1 MARLTTVDITAKNE
15 IVKKTPGYAGR
26 ENLRQALQSLPEDKA
41 IELEPEGAEESLRKL
56 KVSVQWA
63 AKETGKSIAYGVT
76 PRQTLLV
83 WLDNKE
89 KAAPSPAGKKRG
101 RPRKERSTAEAERVA
116 DQMGLE
122 ENSNP

>member
-1 MARLTTVDITAKNE
+1 MPRLTTVDISAKDE
-15 IVKKTPGYAGR
+15 VVKKTAGYAAR
-26 ENLRQALQSLPEDKA
+26 ENLRHALQTLPEDKA
-41 IELEPEGAEESLRKL
+41 IELEPEGDESLRKL

-89 KAAPSPAGKKRG
+89 KATPSPTGKKRG
-101 RPRKERSTAEAERVA
+101 RPRKERSAAEAERMA
-116 DQMGLE
+116 DQMELDQ
-122 ENSNP
+122 NSNP